1 MAHMSMNC
9 NRNLHSRPA
18 LKSDMIMSHLA
29 QLFSII
35 GKSPQETPQCPHMG
49 SLLPRPSWKFKKPM
63 SCHASSCI
71 WAVRKYHDVI
81 WCIMAHHWLPWC
93 YSMNENDWEKH
104 RKTWPYAVSRN
115 KGKAAL
121 PTSAANA
128 FTRCCEASVPGSCLL
143 GKLGARS
150 RDTEYII
157 GHSIACK
164 VAQNVPGKKLLGDAF
179 HCISTGFNVSAM
191 RCNEQR
197 QSIANK
203 KSKAAS
209 FFEWLWD
216 VFPASIPLLMHTWSH
231 EFVGANLMFGAYIIL
246 LQPRLTNFCRS

>member
-1 MAHMSMNC
+1 MS
-9 NRNLHSRPA
+9 
-18 LKSDMIMSHLA
+18 
-29 QLFSII
+29 
-35 GKSPQETPQCPHMG
+35 
-49 SLLPRPSWKFKKPM
+49 
-63 SCHASSCI
+63 
-71 WAVRKYHDVI
+71 
-81 WCIMAHHWLPWC
+81 
-93 YSMNENDWEKH
+93 ENDWEKH

-121 PTSAANA
+121 STSAANV
-128 FTRCCEASVPGSCLL
+128 FTRCCEASGPGSCLL

-157 GHSIACK
+157 EHSIACK

-209 FFEWLWD
+209 FFE
-216 VFPASIPLLMHTWSH
+216 
-231 EFVGANLMFGAYIIL
+231 
-246 LQPRLTNFCRS
+246 

>member
-1 MAHMSMNC
+1 
-9 NRNLHSRPA
+9 
-18 LKSDMIMSHLA
+18 
-29 QLFSII
+29 
-35 GKSPQETPQCPHMG
+35 
-49 SLLPRPSWKFKKPM
+49 
-63 SCHASSCI
+63 
-71 WAVRKYHDVI
+71 
-81 WCIMAHHWLPWC
+81 
-93 YSMNENDWEKH
+93 
-104 RKTWPYAVSRN
+104 
-115 KGKAAL
+115 
-121 PTSAANA
+121 
-128 FTRCCEASVPGSCLL
+128 L

-209 FFEWLWD
+209 FFE
-216 VFPASIPLLMHTWSH
+216 
-231 EFVGANLMFGAYIIL
+231 
-246 LQPRLTNFCRS
+246 